1 MKVYRQL
8 SLRHELECENYDELQ
23 SRVDDAM
30 RAINS
35 RDLGYKCT
43 NVDVCYAMNDVPRQK
58 FDRIRADA
66 EMIINEWKAAAT

>member
-1 MKVYRQL
+1 MMNYKV
-8 SLRHELECENYDELQ
+8 ELMTLGKTQMDL
-23 SRVDDAM
+23 M

-66 EMIINEWKAAAT
+66 EMIINEWKAAAAP